1 MNKLILLPALFIFG
15 FATGDEVTADR
26 ALEQLRD
33 KLESGVILHGEMEHV
48 FEDQH
53 TGNVE
58 EHSGQI
64 WIGKDRYKIDV
75 GTQQVLVIDDV
86 SRVYNE
92 TDNRLIV
99 STYEPE
105 EDDFAPSRLL
115 NLSEDVFSI
124 SQEREGGTIKIHLST
139 EDPFELLRTVDI
151 ELNEEL
157 VPLSI
162 KALDQTENKYTTTFK
177 EARFED
183 WDDDVFTLD
192 YPDDAEVVDL
202 RD

>member
-1 MNKLILLPALFIFG
+1 MNKLIILFALLPGIL
-15 FATGDEVTADR
+15 TTDEVPADR
-26 ALEQLRD
+26 ALDQLRD
-33 KLESGVILHGEMEHV
+33 KLEGGEMLHGEMDHMY
-48 FEDQH
+48 EDNY

-58 EHSGQI
+58 EHTGMI

-75 GTQQVLVIDDV
+75 GGQQVLVIDDV

-92 TDNRLIV
+92 SENRLII

-115 NLSEDVFSI
+115 NLSEDIFSI
-124 SQEREGGTIKIHLST
+124 NQQRENGKIKIHLST

-151 ELNEEL
+151 ELNEDL
-157 VPLSI
+157 VPVSI
-162 KALDQTENKYTTTFK
+162 DAVDQSENRYSTRFREAQFQSLDE
-177 EARFED
+177 
-183 WDDDVFTLD
+183 DVFTLD